1 MQAWI
6 SLIAIAFGLAMDAFA
21 TSIVDGL
28 RYCNSSK
35 RHGVIVALTFGVFQG
50 VMPLIG
56 YFLGSLF
63 ISYIEAYDH
72 WVAFALLLLI
82 GGLMIFE
89 GVKGIV
95 KPESVEEKEFSLKEV
110 LFQGVA
116 TSIDAL
122 AVGITLATLNIFI
135 VWDALV
141 ITGITTAV
149 CLVGFFLGK
158 VISKALKGRYSIANV
173 IGGVILIAIGVSIV
187 IEHMTA

>member
-149 CLVGFFLGK
+149 CLVGFILGK

-173 IGGVILIAIGVSIV
+173 IGGLILIAIGVSIV

>member
-158 VISKALKGRYSIANV
+158 VISTARTGRYSIANV

>member
-95 KPESVEEKEFSLKEV
+95 KPESVEEKEFSFKEV

-173 IGGVILIAIGVSIV
+173 IGGLILIAIGVSIV
-187 IEHMTA
+187 IEHMTT

>member
-149 CLVGFFLGK
+149 CLIGFFLGK
-158 VISKALKGRYSIANV
+158 VISKALKGRYSITNV

>member
-6 SLIAIAFGLAMDAFA
+6 SLIAIAIGLAMDAFA

-28 RYCNSSK
+28 RYQHTSK
-35 RHGVIVALTFGVFQG
+35 RHGIFIALTFGIFQG
-50 VMPLIG
+50 GMPLIG
-56 YFLGSLF
+56 YYLGSLF

-72 WVAFALLLLI
+72 WVAFALLLAI
-82 GGLMIFE
+82 GGFMVFE
-89 GVKGIV
+89 GIRGIV
-95 KPESVEEKEFSLKEV
+95 KPESVKEKEFSIKEV
-110 LFQGVA
+110 LIQGVA

-141 ITGITTAV
+141 IAGITFAL
-149 CLVGFFLGK
+149 CLVGFFLGV
-158 VISKALKGRYSIANV
+158 VISRALKGKYTIANI

>member
-50 VMPLIG
+50 VMPLVG

-187 IEHMTA
+187 IEHMTV

>member
-158 VISKALKGRYSIANV
+158 VISKALKGRYSIANI

>member
-187 IEHMTA
+187 IEHMTV